1 MAWTKE
7 GEGSERDTQL
17 QGEVGPGGDTLEVED
32 TGEVTHQSQ
41 SPYLCNGINPSFVSM
56 NEQKHVKDPSE
67 GLEHGTLNLCP
78 LPVPLP
84 LTEDPE
90 HPGPTLDISTR
101 KLDLLQIRGCKP
113 VCTTGGPGM
122 CLVSLQKAMVENQ
135 HYFFP
140 QVFGSCTVLQFHMK
154 IQISSSFSSLRRSS
168 FTGLHSL
175 KRGSLELSSC
185 CLLYIVFIL
194 RLIFYIFFFSCITE
208 LTKIRTMIISHVP
221 VSPLGCGQASCLLTE
236 ASAPPFREHPCPQP
250 HVQPS
255 AHFTCSDITFGH
267 VCTYMHTSL

>member
-122 CLVSLQKAMVENQ
+122 C
-135 HYFFP
+135 F
-140 QVFGSCTVLQFHMK
+140 VFRHSVFRKRWCR
-154 IQISSSFSSLRRSS
+154 ISIISSLSVGGCSVLISHENPDSQLLLKPQEIWCHWAVCPQDGGPVNGAEQLLHAICYFPFSSLCN
-168 FTGLHSL
+168 FLYFLIIKYNWHKAGL
-175 KRGSLELSSC
+175 
-185 CLLYIVFIL
+185 
-194 RLIFYIFFFSCITE
+194 
-208 LTKIRTMIISHVP
+208 
-221 VSPLGCGQASCLLTE
+221 
-236 ASAPPFREHPCPQP
+236 
-250 HVQPS
+250 
-255 AHFTCSDITFGH
+255 
-267 VCTYMHTSL
+267 

>member
-1 MAWTKE
+1 MPFTCPPPPHK
-7 GEGSERDTQL
+7 
-17 QGEVGPGGDTLEVED
+17 GPRRPWPHSG
-32 TGEVTHQSQ
+32 HQHMQ
-41 SPYLCNGINPSFVSM
+41 
-56 NEQKHVKDPSE
+56 
-67 GLEHGTLNLCP
+67 
-78 LPVPLP
+78 
-84 LTEDPE
+84 
-90 HPGPTLDISTR
+90 
-101 KLDLLQIRGCKP
+101 LDLLQIRGCKP
-113 VCTTGGPGM
+113 AWTGGGPGM

-236 ASAPPFREHPCPQP
+236 ASAPPFRERPCPQP